1 MLRGEH
7 VILRA
12 FEREDMKT
20 LHELQK
26 NVDLVL
32 LSDGEWEPWP
42 LAASE
47 KHFEKHLEDQERSG
61 FIIEVDGVVIGG
73 CGLHHSHR
81 RDGSTQFGIGIHHPE
96 YVGKGYGP
104 DAIRVLLRWAFHVQ
118 NWRRVWLTTL
128 ACNERALRAYQKLG
142 FVEEGRLRE
151 ESFFDGKYVDVL
163 QMGMLRREWEARQ

>member
-81 RDGSTQFGIGIHHPE
+81 RDGSTQLGIGIHHPE

>member
-128 ACNERALRAYQKLG
+128 TCNERALRAYQKLG